1 MLDSKFH
8 NVRLLTLD
16 YNLTVV
22 YADFNTSTLKPC
34 LPSFYGC
41 GTVPGRQT
49 KTTGFVGNLR

>member
-34 LPSFYGC
+34 LPSFDGC

-49 KTTGFVGNLR
+49 KTTGFVGN